1 MVMERGDRD
10 LFTVIME
17 ADRADRTGRT
27 GGRVEESLAR
37 EIIQQVLAGVAYIH
51 GMHVC
56 HRDLKPENIVLVEK
70 PGTPKPVVKII
81 DFGSCAA
88 TAGGPTLLD
97 LCGTPGFL
105 PPEMIMEDSYDGFLG
120 DVWSIGAI
128 ALEMVL
134 GHELFSEIWLP
145 AYAQELV
152 GSRKAFAMQMAD
164 TVPRMRNA
172 FGKRVK
178 QKLASAASQEAI
190 CAALMV
196 NPKKRIVVDNL
207 FVHRW
212 VGGKRERGAA
222 AAAGPTA
229 VAEAEPAETGR
240 GGGDAGAKASSM
252 APASEKSGKNE
263 GGDARTIVCAEV
275 REGKRVAVGAKGE
288 EEEGKSLGGGGGGRG
303 GGEGYGDGRSDRG
316 SPPTGQSSATADLP
330 KISTLKLEG
339 QGKQMRRSAS
349 VDDLKSAGGI
359 ARGLVNPE
367 RSPRRLPPLE
377 GSAGSG
383 GRGGGA
389 EQTSGGTKPKLG
401 VDTVLANKMREN
413 HSALPLVEEPGSP
426 AIGDAQ
432 RILSQGDAIL
442 QNWVREGRA
451 GASKSGGGGD
461 EEGGAGKSRARSP
474 LGPKEER

>member
-17 ADRADRTGRT
+17 ADRADRTGKA
-27 GGRVEESLAR
+27 GGRVEESLVR
-37 EIIQQVLAGVAYIH
+37 EIIQQVLSGVAYIH

-120 DVWSIGAI
+120 DMWSIGAI

-134 GHELFSEIWLP
+134 GHKLFSEIWLP
-145 AYAQELV
+145 AYAEELV

-164 TVPRMRNA
+164 TVPRMRSA
-172 FGKRVK
+172 LGKRVK
-178 QKLASAASQEAI
+178 QKLASAASLEAI

-196 NPKKRIVVDNL
+196 NPRKRIVVDNL

-212 VGGKRERGAA
+212 VGGKRERAAGGGRAAAKNSGKEGGSEDAEPGTMRDASSGEKATVSSAA
-222 AAAGPTA
+222 AASEESSKSEGR
-229 VAEAEPAETGR
+229 EPGTTTRSLSEGKCGAIGELKEEEMVRGGVVGEGGSASASIVR
-240 GGGDAGAKASSM
+240 GGGKA
-252 APASEKSGKNE
+252 N
-263 GGDARTIVCAEV
+263 
-275 REGKRVAVGAKGE
+275 
-288 EEEGKSLGGGGGGRG
+288 
-303 GGEGYGDGRSDRG
+303 
-316 SPPTGQSSATADLP
+316 LP
-330 KISTLKLEG
+330 KITTLQTEG
-339 QGKQMRRSAS
+339 QSKQMRRSAS
-349 VDDLKSAGGI
+349 MDDLKSAGGI

-377 GSAGSG
+377 GGGEAGSG
-383 GRGGGA
+383 GRGREA
-389 EQTSGGTKPKLG
+389 RQTSGEPKSKLG
-401 VDTVLANKMREN
+401 VDTVLANKIRE
-413 HSALPLVEEPGSP
+413 SDSVSRVEEPGSP

-432 RILSQGDAIL
+432 RIVNQGDAIL
-442 QNWVREGRA
+442 HNWVRGGGTVGGEGKV
-451 GASKSGGGGD
+451 GASKSGAEG
-461 EEGGAGKSRARSP
+461 EENGKPRDRSP
-474 LGPKEER
+474 LVPK